1 MFTGI
6 IEEVGTVKAFDRHS
20 SGARL
25 VISAGAVLADLPV
38 GGSIAVNGVCLTAI
52 DLTDTSPAEVR
63 SNRAVTVRERSGTNP
78 DATRRP
84 LAGIS
89 FTAQHLTFAAD
100 LSPETLDRSNLGS
113 LELGHRVNLERPLS
127 PTGRLS
133 GHFVQGHVDGTGDL
147 VSLDAAGDGNWWLAV
162 RVPGELLRY
171 LVYKGSIAIDG
182 ISLTIAA
189 LDADIIRIAVIPHTY
204 DVTSLRDRKPGSAVN
219 IECDMIAK
227 HVERLI
233 TTMSLQA
240 GTLDAGSK
248 LSVEELKEQGY

>member
-20 SGARL
+20 SGTRL
-25 VISAGAVLADLPV
+25 VIGAGEVLADLLV

-52 DLTDTSPAEVR
+52 DLTDTS
-63 SNRAVTVRERSGTNP
+63 
-78 DATRRP
+78 
-84 LAGIS
+84 
-89 FTAQHLTFAAD
+89 FAAD
-100 LSPETLDRSNLGS
+100 LSPETLDRSNLHR

-227 HVERLI
+227 HVEHLI
-233 TTMSLQA
+233 ATMNLGA
-240 GTLDAGSK
+240 GTLGAGNPDAGSK
-248 LSVEELKEQGY
+248 LSVDELKEQGY

>member
-1 MFTGI
+1 M
-6 IEEVGTVKAFDRHS
+6 
-20 SGARL
+20 
-25 VISAGAVLADLPV
+25 
-38 GGSIAVNGVCLTAI
+38 
-52 DLTDTSPAEVR
+52 
-63 SNRAVTVRERSGTNP
+63 
-78 DATRRP
+78 
-84 LAGIS
+84 
-89 FTAQHLTFAAD
+89 
-100 LSPETLDRSNLGS
+100 
-113 LELGHRVNLERPLS
+113 NLERPLS

-133 GHFVQGHVDGTGDL
+133 GHFVQGHVDGTGEL

-162 RVPGELLRY
+162 RVPRELLRY

-233 TTMSLQA
+233 ATMNL
-240 GTLDAGSK
+240 GAGSK
-248 LSVEELKEQGY
+248 LNVEELKEQGY